1 MAHCIGGSYERI
13 EGTIDLMPN
22 DLVYHTYI
30 NREGKPQLDPGP
42 ILRHEERLSTF
53 FFNEVNRARPQVH
66 SLLFSVMAE
75 KSISAFNREYHF
87 PHLQVFAD
95 RNRVEKQETF
105 EIPAAARD
113 RFMMELNIEIP
124 EFIKDRKALVFDPR
138 FHNIDQ
144 LLQGIRPDILPFDR
158 LNGIAKTIQ
167 REITASGRLQDYAL
181 DLWEATRNPG
191 QYGVSIDGIDMDRL
205 VFAGASARGMSMLL
219 RAARVAA
226 WLNNRNAIIPEDIQ
240 TIFHETVAHRIFLFP
255 TYEMRRESLITPLV
269 RGILQSVASP

>member
-1 MAHCIGGSYERI
+1 
-13 EGTIDLMPN
+13 MPN

-30 NREGKPQLDPGP
+30 NREGKPQIDPGP

-66 SLLFSVMAE
+66 SLLLSVMAE

-158 LNGIAKTIQ
+158 LNGIATTIQ
-167 REITASGRLQDYAL
+167 REITASGTLQDYAL